1 MTLIELFRLLRKH
14 LGLVVA
20 LPLAVAAVVGVVS
33 LIMPDQYTASTTMYV
48 LTKSDSNQSSSSTYS
63 DLSAG
68 QMLSNDVTSIL
79 KSKRVSD
86 DVASQLGLDSLS
98 GYNISVDSS
107 TTTRV
112 ITLSVTGTDPQA
124 TADVANAFV
133 ADTSKVAQEV
143 MDVQSVNVVDEA
155 VAPTSPSGPKRGL
168 YTLVGLVA
176 GLFAAVAIV
185 VVQDMVDTRVHDSA
199 EAGDLLG
206 VPVVGHFPEV
216 EW

>member
-20 LPLAVAAVVGVVS
+20 LPLAVAAVVGVAS

-48 LTKSDSNQSSSSTYS
+48 LTKSDSNQSTSITS

-86 DVASQLGLDSLS
+86 DVASQLGLSSLS
-98 GYNISVDSS
+98 GYKISVDSS

-176 GLFAAVAIV
+176 GLFAAVVIV

-199 EAGDLLG
+199 EAGELLG